1 MGDHVSIVR
10 EAKMPLGLLARVGL
24 TRTCPEAGRWTG
36 RAQDTLPDSQGSALC
51 RALGAPGPRAS
62 AGNASKR
69 RNPDRVR
76 GGRSNRK
83 PREQQGPWGRTPP
96 HHGVELG
103 SHPHECCPLP
113 GGVRPREPLCLAPP
127 GTPQLGSP
135 PPPVRHTGPQ
145 SRRPRLE
152 ARHTCAQC
160 PWPWP
165 ARAGGWQQREPPRLS
180 SAGPAPRKGP
190 ESRQEGLTWGTAALG
205 RVACTVGTCT
215 SCPQDPL
222 VWMLVVTYKV
232 SLSCPLGKSFTRGR
246 WPFPQPGPP

>member
-1 MGDHVSIVR
+1 
-10 EAKMPLGLLARVGL
+10 MPLGLLARVGL
-24 TRTCPEAGRWTG
+24 TRTCPEAGGWTG
-36 RAQDTLPDSQGSALC
+36 RAQDALPDSQGSALC
-51 RALGAPGPRAS
+51 RAPGAPGPRAS

-69 RNPDRVR
+69 RNSDRVR

-96 HHGVELG
+96 HRGVESG
-103 SHPHECCPLP
+103 SHPHRVLP
-113 GGVRPREPLCLAPP
+113 SPRRGASPGAVLPRPSWDTPARLASPSGPAHRSAEPPAPAG
-127 GTPQLGSP
+127 GTPHLCSVSLALAG
-135 PPPVRHTGPQ
+135 
-145 SRRPRLE
+145 
-152 ARHTCAQC
+152 
-160 PWPWP
+160 
-165 ARAGGWQQREPPRLS
+165 RAGGWQQREPPRLS
-180 SAGPAPRKGP
+180 SVGPAPRKGP

>member
-1 MGDHVSIVR
+1 MPGPGGAGSSRLCR
-10 EAKMPLGLLARVGL
+10 ERFQTQEPRQGQRWQVQQETTGAAGALGEDPPPTAAWSWGL
-24 TRTCPEAGRWTG
+24 THT
-36 RAQDTLPDSQGSALC
+36 
-51 RALGAPGPRAS
+51 
-62 AGNASKR
+62 
-69 RNPDRVR
+69 
-76 GGRSNRK
+76 
-83 PREQQGPWGRTPP
+83 
-96 HHGVELG
+96 
-103 SHPHECCPLP
+103 ECCPLP
-113 GGVRPREPLCLAPP
+113 GGVRPPEPLCLAPP

-165 ARAGGWQQREPPRLS
+165 ARAGGWQQREPPQLS

>member
-1 MGDHVSIVR
+1 MQEPRQGQRWQVQQ
-10 EAKMPLGLLARVGL
+10 ETTGAAGALGEDPPPPTAAWSWGL
-24 TRTCPEAGRWTG
+24 THT
-36 RAQDTLPDSQGSALC
+36 
-51 RALGAPGPRAS
+51 
-62 AGNASKR
+62 
-69 RNPDRVR
+69 
-76 GGRSNRK
+76 
-83 PREQQGPWGRTPP
+83 
-96 HHGVELG
+96 
-103 SHPHECCPLP
+103 ECCPLP

-145 SRRPRLE
+145 SRRPQLE

>member
-1 MGDHVSIVR
+1 
-10 EAKMPLGLLARVGL
+10 MPLGLLARVGL
-24 TRTCPEAGRWTG
+24 TRTCPEAGGWTG
-36 RAQDTLPDSQGSALC
+36 RAQDALPDSQGSALC

-96 HHGVELG
+96 HRGVELG
-103 SHPHECCPLP
+103 SHPHRVLP
-113 GGVRPREPLCLAPP
+113 SPRRGASPGATLPRPSWDTPARLA
-127 GTPQLGSP
+127 SP
-135 PPPVRHTGPQ
+135 SGPVRHTGLQ

>member
-1 MGDHVSIVR
+1 
-10 EAKMPLGLLARVGL
+10 MPLGLLAPVGL

-36 RAQDTLPDSQGSALC
+36 RGQDTLPDSQGSALC
-51 RALGAPGPRAS
+51 RAPGALGPRAS
-62 AGNASKR
+62 AGNAGTPTGSEVAGPTG
-69 RNPDRVR
+69 NHGSSR
-76 GGRSNRK
+76 GPGG
-83 PREQQGPWGRTPP
+83 GPPPTAAWSWGLT
-96 HHGVELG
+96 HTK
-103 SHPHECCPLP
+103 CCPLP